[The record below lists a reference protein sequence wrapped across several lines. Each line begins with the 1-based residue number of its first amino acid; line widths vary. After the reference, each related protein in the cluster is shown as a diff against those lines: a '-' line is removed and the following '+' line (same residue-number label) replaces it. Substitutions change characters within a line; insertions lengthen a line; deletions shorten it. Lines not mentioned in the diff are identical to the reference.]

1 MQTSQQ
7 FGAASTYGKKY
18 ALGNLLLIDDTEDA
32 DASNKHGKTPTVV
45 DKLKASMPANKPKL
59 SGTDLAKAK
68 VYIKGGGKVSA
79 IQQKYELTAK
89 QQEELAAL

>member
-1 MQTSQQ
+1 
-7 FGAASTYGKKY
+7 
-18 ALGNLLLIDDTEDA
+18 
-32 DASNKHGKTPTVV
+32 
-45 DKLKASMPANKPKL
+45 MPANKPKL

-68 VYIKGGGKVSA
+68 VYIEGGGKVSA

>member
-32 DASNKHGKTPTVV
+32 DASNKHGKNTAAKV
-45 DKLKASMPANKPKL
+45 AAKPKEKL
-59 SGTDLAKAK
+59 TKGSEKFKLAKAYIEK
-68 VYIKGGGKVSA
+68 GGDISAIKGKYDMSA
-79 IQQKYELTAK
+79 TVEKELTS
-89 QQEELAAL
+89 